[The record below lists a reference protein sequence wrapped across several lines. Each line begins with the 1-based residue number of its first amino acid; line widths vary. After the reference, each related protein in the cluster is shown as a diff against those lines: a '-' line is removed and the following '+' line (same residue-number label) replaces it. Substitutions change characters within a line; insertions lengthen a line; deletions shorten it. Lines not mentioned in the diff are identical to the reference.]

1 MEEYEIEITET
12 LSRVVKVKAENL
24 ADAIEKAS
32 DLYYGEKVVLDAED
46 MKGVDFTLSEATR
59 EKMKKQI
66 R

>member
-12 LSRVVKVKAENL
+12 LSRVVKVKADNL
-24 ADAIEKAS
+24 AEAIEKAS
-32 DLYYGEKVVLDAED
+32 DMYYGEQVVLDAED
-46 MKGVDFTLSEATR
+46 MKGVDFTLGEATR